1 MQATSET
8 PDPAPSAAT
17 VATAPLDR
25 LPAWPAA
32 ALLAMLAVVLGW
44 RGVDYP
50 AQVFRV
56 EMYVRNGFSLWDT
69 QWYSGHHLPGYSI
82 LFPPL
87 GALLGPVVV
96 GAVCAVASAFFF
108 DRLVRHHFGASAFVG
123 SLWFAVG
130 TVTNLA
136 VGRITYLLGM
146 TIGLAALWALSRGR
160 RLPALA
166 LGVLC
171 PLASPVA
178 GVFLALA
185 GGAWWLAGVRSRTSR
200 TSRLWGLALAAV
212 AVAPTLALA
221 TLFPE
226 GGSFP
231 FRGVTL
237 AFVLGVCAVVFWAVP
252 AEMATLRTGV
262 ALYALA
268 CTAAFVLATPLGG
281 NITRLGMDFAG
292 PILAC
297 AMWPRRRLLLAAVA
311 VPLLIWQW
319 APATGAIVHGRDDPS
334 ARPGYYRPLLDY
346 LHSRTRGPVRIE
358 IPFTAGHWEAAYVA
372 PDFALARG
380 WERQLD
386 ISYNDLFYEEG
397 AFTPESYRE
406 WLIEN
411 GVAYVALPDL
421 PLDPSSEAEARLL
434 IEGAPFLEPAF
445 QGRHWRV
452 WRVVGSRGL
461 VDGPAELVS
470 MDGDKVVLDVDA
482 VEPLLLRIRYTHH
495 WTVDDGAACV
505 DSTPDGWTRV
515 EPRRTGRIVLRA
527 VLGGSSGDGCRADG

>member
-1 MQATSET
+1 MHATTST
-8 PDPAPSAAT
+8 PRPPEPLPAA
-17 VATAPLDR
+17 LR

-32 ALLAMLAVVLGW
+32 ALLALLAGVLGW

-87 GALLGPVVV
+87 GAVLGPVVV
-96 GAVCAVASAFFF
+96 GAACAVASAYFF
-108 DRLVRHHFGASAFVG
+108 DRVVRHHFGPTAFVG

-136 VGRITYLLGM
+136 VGRITYLLGI
-146 TIGLAALWALSRGR
+146 TIGLAAVWALVRGR
-160 RLPALA
+160 RAVA
-166 LGVLC
+166 VVLGVLC

-185 GGAWWLAGVRSRTSR
+185 GGAWWLTGVRSRSTR
-200 TSRLWGLALAAV
+200 RSRLWGLGVAAV
-212 AVAPTLALA
+212 AVAPTLVLA
-221 TLFPE
+221 VLFPE
-226 GGSFP
+226 GGWFP

-237 AFVLGVCAVVFWAVP
+237 VFVLGVCAFMFWAVP
-252 AEMATLRTGV
+252 AEHATLRAGV
-262 ALYALA
+262 VLYAIA
-268 CTAAFVLATPLGG
+268 CTAAFVLTTPLGG

-292 PILAC
+292 PLLAC
-297 AMWPRRRLLLAAVA
+297 AMWPRRKLLLAAVA

-319 APATGAIVHGRDDPS
+319 APATGAILHGRDDPS
-334 ARPGYYRPLLDY
+334 ARPGYYQPLLDF
-346 LHSRTRGPVRIE
+346 LHTRASGPVRIE

-386 ISYNDLFYEEG
+386 ISYNGLFYDED
-397 AFTPESYRE
+397 AFTAEAYHE

-411 GVAYVALPDL
+411 GVSYVALPDL
-421 PLDPSSEAEARLL
+421 PLDESSEAEAHLL
-434 IEGAPFLEPAF
+434 RGGADVLEPVF
-445 QGRHWRV
+445 ESRHWRV
-452 WRVVGSRGL
+452 WEVRGSGGL
-461 VDGPAELVS
+461 VDGPARLVE
-470 MDGDKVVLDVDA
+470 MDGDRIVLDVEQA
-482 VEPLLLRIRYTHH
+482 EPLLVRIRFTPH
-495 WTVDDGAACV
+495 WTVGDGACV
-505 DSTPDGWTRV
+505 TEAPGGWTGV
-515 EPRRTGRIVLRA
+515 DPFRTGRIVVRA
-527 VLGGSSGDGCRADG
+527 ELGSTAGDPRCPPGG